1 MRNFFGSKLTMPL
14 LGVMVLISGG
24 CSHTSEA
31 DSERDIFNDPV
42 TGAEVWQITSNEK
55 MSNMP
60 YFEASAFTHDD
71 RYVVF
76 KSWREE
82 VPKLFRSDLETGVVT
97 KISDRELT
105 GSYTIHPNGKEVWF
119 LSGDKLYAVDV
130 AELKEQ
136 VVFDL
141 SELADGREVR
151 FSALFTNDG
160 NYSLVTFGTRG
171 SVMEVYRLYIPEN
184 KIEKV
189 YVSQDGF
196 SHPMINPT
204 DPNTFTFTYYPD
216 NQNDMSLPLEERARS
231 WMVDARTGIGKPFLM
246 MPVGFRATH
255 ASWSSDGKRFFF
267 FRKNVP
273 RSKPVSICS
282 INKQGE
288 DFTVHYTDDEIKLG
302 HGRSSRDMK
311 WFISDSQDSY
321 SNPLTLL
328 NLETGEARI
337 ICWPNS
343 LQAPK
348 EGNPQED
355 HVHPSFSYSGKYV
368 AYTSDKGTGIP
379 QAFVIP
385 IEQQFTK

>member
-1 MRNFFGSKLTMPL
+1 MRKFCANKFIMTLFS
-14 LGVMVLISGG
+14 VVILISSG
-24 CSHTSEA
+24 CNRASKPE
-31 DSERDIFNDPV
+31 SERKIFNDPE
-42 TGAEVWQITSNEK
+42 TGNEIWQITTNEK

-60 YFEASAFTHDD
+60 YFEALAFTHDD
-71 RYVVF
+71 RFVVF

-82 VPKLFRSDLETGVVT
+82 VPKLFRSDLETGVVS
-97 KISDRELT
+97 KISDHEVT

-119 LSGDKLYAVDV
+119 ISGDVLYAVDV
-130 AELKEQ
+130 SELNERI
-136 VVFDL
+136 VFDL

-160 NYSLVTFGTRG
+160 NYTLVTFGARG
-171 SVMEVYRLYIPEN
+171 SEMEVYRLYLPEN

-189 YVSQDGF
+189 YVSQNGF
-196 SHPMINPT
+196 SHPMINPM

-231 WMVDARTGIGKPFLM
+231 WIVDTRTGIGKPFLM
-246 MPVGFRATH
+246 MPIGFRATH
-255 ASWSSDGKRFFF
+255 ASWSSDGGRFFF
-267 FRKNVP
+267 FRKTVP
-273 RSKPVSICS
+273 GSKPVSICS

-288 DFTVHYTDDEIKLG
+288 DFTVHYTHDKIKLG

-321 SNPLTLL
+321 NNPLTLL
-328 NLETGEARI
+328 NLKTGEARI
-337 ICWPNS
+337 VCWPNS

-355 HVHPSFSYSGKYV
+355 HVHPSFSYSGRYV
-368 AYTSDKGTGIP
+368 AYTSDSGTGIP

-385 IEQQFTK
+385 IEQFLK